1 MSRLFFALPLVLLPL
16 SLPLASRA
24 HAQSGRIAG
33 QVVDRGTGHPVM
45 SVQVFITGG
54 TIGTSTDLDGRY
66 RLPPLPAGTH
76 SVTFRRLGFQLARFD
91 RVRVIADSVTTLNVA
106 MDPAVTSL
114 TAVEVKGS
122 SVERMSAEAG
132 LLALQK
138 AAPSVS
144 DGISAEAI
152 KRSPDADAADAV
164 TRIAGISVVD
174 SKFVVVRGLPERYS
188 NTLLNGV
195 ELPSPE
201 PTKKLVPLDIFP
213 ASLIDAIVVTKAA
226 TPDRPGDFAG
236 GSVEVRTKEFPERF
250 VAELSFSQGY
260 NSRSTFQRVPVL
272 ARGMSDYFA
281 KPPDRFTH
289 LGISQNIVSS
299 PTGPRMTER
308 FAESVRSVWQPA
320 ELSGPLHAG
329 FGATLGGQIALGPN
343 PLGVVFSLTQS
354 LKTEYTPD
362 RLLLWLVEAEEPRRG
377 YVYRQTQTSADLGA
391 LLNVSYRLGAAT
403 KLGLKNLYTRNAE
416 ETFVRSDGFETER
429 GDDSPIRQYQVR
441 YVERRFLQNQLAGE
455 HVIRPLFGSRIEWK
469 ATRATAWR
477 DEPDHRTVR
486 YTLPAGR
493 SEYVVNPSNPNPD
506 MWIRYL
512 TDELRSGQL
521 DVTVPV
527 GLRHTADASVKV
539 GALYRSKARTFD
551 VTYFRFELSRLSDIE
566 TLSPEQIFSPE
577 YLGSHVYLRP
587 FTGLA
592 DSYSADEGI
601 GAAYAMID
609 VPLLERLRLVG
620 GARMEDWTLEL
631 RRSASDTAT
640 ALLAP
645 PKAARDLLW
654 SANLTYA
661 LSDRMNFRLAGFRSV
676 TRPDPREVS
685 PDFYLDLVGG
695 CYSVGYPE
703 LERAKVLN
711 ADARWELYP
720 AAGQVISVSA
730 FYKEFEKPIVEIVGL
745 ALNSCRTQPRNA
757 KSARNVG
764 AELEARHALDMLPGP
779 LSHLTASLNV
789 TVVQSR
795 VDLSGIGGHY
805 APGTPLTGQ
814 SPFVL
819 NTGLTYASSGGR
831 LGASALYNYFADRV
845 ARYGIAE
852 PDPLPNLIEEGRGT
866 LDAKVQT
873 RVMRGTTIALSARN
887 LTDAASR
894 FTFEFPTS
902 GTATSEYV
910 RRGISLSL
918 SLSHAF

>member
-1 MSRLFFALPLVLLPL
+1 MLAAILVATSSA
-16 SLPLASRA
+16 SLAQ
-24 HAQSGRIAG
+24 AQSGRIVG

-54 TIGTSTDLDGRY
+54 TTGAATDLDGRY
-66 RLPPLPAGTH
+66 RLPPLSPGTY
-76 SVTFRRLGFQLARFD
+76 SVTFRRIGFQLARFD
-91 RVRVIADSVTTLNVA
+91 SVRVVADSVTTLNAA
-106 MDPAVTSL
+106 MDPAAMSL
-114 TAVEVKGS
+114 TAVEVRGA
-122 SVERMSAEAG
+122 SVQRASAEAG

-138 AAPSVS
+138 AAPAVS
-144 DGISAEAI
+144 DGISSEAI

-174 SKFVVVRGLPERYS
+174 NKFVVVRGLPERYS

-213 ASLIDAIVVTKAA
+213 TSLVDAIVVTKAA

-250 VAELSFSQGY
+250 VGEITFSQGY
-260 NSRSTFQRVPVL
+260 NSRTTFQPVPVL
-272 ARGMSDYFA
+272 ARGMGDYFA
-281 KPPDRFTH
+281 KPADRFTH
-289 LGISQNIVSS
+289 LGIAQNTVSADN
-299 PTGPRMTER
+299 GPRMTER
-308 FAESVRSVWQPA
+308 FAESIRSVWQPA
-320 ELSGPLHAG
+320 ERSAPLHTG
-329 FGATLGGQIALGPN
+329 FGATLGGQIGLGPN
-343 PLGVVFSLTQS
+343 PLGVVASLTQS

-377 YVYRQTQTSADLGA
+377 FIYRQTQTAADLGA
-391 LLNVSYRLGAAT
+391 LLNISYRLGAAT
-403 KLGLKNLYTRNAE
+403 KLGLKNLYTRNSE
-416 ETFVRSDGFETER
+416 ETFTRSDGFETER
-429 GDDSPIRQYQVR
+429 GDDSPIRQYQAR
-441 YVERRFLQNQLAGE
+441 YLERRFLQNQLAGE
-455 HVIRPLFGSRIEWK
+455 HVIGPLFGSRIEWK
-469 ATRATAWR
+469 ATRATSWR

-486 YTLPAGR
+486 YTLPPGR
-493 SEYVVNPSNPNPD
+493 SEYVVNPSNPSPD

-512 TDELRSGQL
+512 TDELRSGQI

-527 GLRHTADASVKV
+527 GLRYTADASVKV
-539 GALYRSKARTFD
+539 GALYRSRARAFD
-551 VTYFRFELSRLSDIE
+551 VTYFRFELSKLSDIE
-566 TLSPEQIFSPE
+566 TLAPEQIFSPE
-577 YLGSHVYLRP
+577 YLGSHIYLRP

-592 DSYSADEGI
+592 DSYAADEAI
-601 GAAYAMID
+601 GAAYAMVD
-609 VPLLERLRLVG
+609 VPVLERLRVVG
-620 GARMEDWTLEL
+620 GVRMEDWTLEL
-631 RRSASDTAT
+631 RRNASDTTT
-640 ALLAP
+640 APLAP

-661 LSDRMNFRLAGFRSV
+661 LSDRMNLRLAGFRSV

-703 LERAKVLN
+703 LERAAVLN

-730 FYKEFEKPIVEIVGL
+730 FYKEFEKPIVEIVGV

-757 KSARNVG
+757 RSARNIG
-764 AELEARHALDMLPGP
+764 AELEARRALDMLPGP
-779 LSHLTASLNV
+779 LSQVTASLNV
-789 TVVQSR
+789 TVVQSL
-795 VDLSGIGGHY
+795 VDLSGVGGHY
-805 APGTPLTGQ
+805 APDTPLTGQ

-819 NTGLTYASSGGR
+819 NAGLTYVSKSGR
-831 LGASALYNYFADRV
+831 VGASALYNYFADRV

-873 RVMRGTTIALSARN
+873 RLMRGTTVSLSARN
-887 LTDAASR
+887 ITDAASQ
-894 FTFEFPTS
+894 FTFEFPTT

-910 RRGISLSL
+910 RRGVSLSL